1 MYGFFE
7 LQGVDMTL
15 MSKRIEDARNKARA
29 ELEARGTTRMGE
41 RQEKRARCESDEHPI
56 QPQPEELPWR
66 LPPDRWSKENV
77 ITAFEEEL
85 SIVLTDEQKSHTKAT
100 LLVALSHLH
109 QLGMWGCG
117 LTVLFPT

>member
-15 MSKRIEDARNKARA
+15 MSKRIEDAKNKARA
-29 ELEARGTTRMGE
+29 ELEARGTMEATVHPCTPMGE

-66 LPPDRWSKENV
+66 LQLDRWAKENV

-85 SIVLTDEQKSHTKAT
+85 SIVLTDEQKTHTKAT

-109 QLGMWGCG
+109 Q
-117 LTVLFPT
+117 P